1 MAQCGGIQAENVNSF
16 WGLIVLGG
24 ADVVHSR
31 GHGDLV
37 ESLGEEFVGLLVGDS
52 GQDHDLGARLFRYH
66 N

>member
-1 MAQCGGIQAENVNSF
+1 VESEFKFINANSF
-16 WGLIVLGG
+16 RGLIVLGG
-24 ADVVHSR
+24 AHVVHSG

-52 GQDHDLGARLFRYH
+52 GQDHDLGARLLGNH